1 MAMLKSLR
9 SRAFTK
15 ESEMKTMMKKLMMRF
30 VSSGVLF
37 AGLAACATS
46 DVPTTPAEETS
57 SAEAEVATCCSAG
70 AYICPT
76 GGDFDY
82 APPRCSFLT
91 KPQAKTAC
99 NNACGP
105 ACIDTG
111 WQDICDN

>member
-1 MAMLKSLR
+1 
-9 SRAFTK
+9 
-15 ESEMKTMMKKLMMRF
+15 MKTMMKQMMRF

-46 DVPTTPAEETS
+46 EAPTPPAEDTS
-57 SAEAEVATCCSAG
+57 SVQAELANCCSAG

-82 APPRCSFLT
+82 APPRCGFLT

-99 NNACGP
+99 DKACGP
-105 ACIDTG
+105 ACVDTG
-111 WQDICDN
+111 WQDICGD

>member
-1 MAMLKSLR
+1 MAILRLR

-46 DVPTTPAEETS
+46 APTTPAEETS
-57 SAEAEVATCCSAG
+57 SAEAEVASCCSFG

-82 APPRCSFLT
+82 APPRCGFLT

-99 NNACGP
+99 DKACGP
-105 ACIDTG
+105 ACTDTG
-111 WQDICDN
+111 WQDSCGN